1 MAKLQFLIA
10 GLATSALASPWSLKR
25 EAGNGWSSYWAS
37 SSSSASSTPAGPAGY
52 GSTSSSTAGGWG
64 HSLSATC
71 KAATI
76 THTAVSTY
84 TESGGVS
91 IVTLSGERSTVTLPG
106 STYTESQATSTVYVN
121 GSAYT
126 EVLTTTIEGAPVTA
140 CATTVPAYVTRT
152 LAGYNSTP
160 LETSTITVPGSWF
173 AVNSNANIL
182 CEGAVTTQYTTVQ
195 ETSVETVYSTLP
207 GATVTSTSVEQ
218 ETSTVVEST
227 TLPGATVVSTQII
240 TAPGW
245 FSRIFS
251 DTNPIDVDI
260 GTTETEYS
268 TLTSAYTTTTTA
280 SFGTSIPYR
289 SVD

>member
-1 MAKLQFLIA
+1 MAKLHFLIA
-10 GLATSALASPWSLKR
+10 GLVTSAFASPWNHKR

-37 SSSSASSTPAGPAGY
+37 SSSSSSSTPAGPAGY

-64 HSLSATC
+64 HSSSSTC

-91 IVTLSGERSTVTLPG
+91 TVTLSGEGSTVTLPG
-106 STYTESQATSTVYVN
+106 STYTESQAASTVYVS

-152 LAGYNSTP
+152 LAGYNSTQ
-160 LETSTITVPGSWF
+160 LETSTITVPGESSLEHARITVALAGSWF
-173 AVNSNANIL
+173 AGTSNANAL
-182 CEGAVTTQYTTVQ
+182 CKGAVTTQYVTTQ

-218 ETSTVVEST
+218 ETSTIIEST
-227 TLPGATVVSTQII
+227 TLPGATVVSTQVF

-245 FSRIFS
+245 FSRARS
-251 DTNPIDVDI
+251 STDVN
-260 GTTETEYS
+260 
-268 TLTSAYTTTTTA
+268 
-280 SFGTSIPYR
+280 
-289 SVD
+289 

>member
-1 MAKLQFLIA
+1 MAKLHFLIA
-10 GLATSALASPWSLKR
+10 GLVTSAFASPWNHKR

-37 SSSSASSTPAGPAGY
+37 SSSSSSSTPAGPAGY

-64 HSLSATC
+64 HSSSSTC
-71 KAATI
+71 KPPTI

-91 IVTLSGERSTVTLPG
+91 TVTLSGEGSTVTLPG
-106 STYTESQATSTVYVN
+106 STYTESQAASTVYVS

-152 LAGYNSTP
+152 LAGYNSTQ

-173 AVNSNANIL
+173 AGTSNANAL
-182 CEGAVTTQYTTVQ
+182 CKGAVTTQYVTTQ

-218 ETSTVVEST
+218 ETSTIIEST
-227 TLPGATVVSTQII
+227 TLPGATVVSTQVF

-245 FSRIFS
+245 FSRARS
-251 DTNPIDVDI
+251 STDVN
-260 GTTETEYS
+260 
-268 TLTSAYTTTTTA
+268 
-280 SFGTSIPYR
+280 
-289 SVD
+289 